1 MNQMQSHME
10 IAIESIKVFMN
21 DGKLDATEFDR
32 LIELAL
38 RDQVIDADERRVLL
52 RILVQ
57 AEQAGIDTI
66 TRARIAQVRE
76 AQKL

>member
-1 MNQMQSHME
+1 MRQMKSHTE
-10 IAIESIKVFMN
+10 ITLESIKVFAN

-38 RDQVIDADERRVLL
+38 RDQIIDDDERRVLFK
-52 RILVQ
+52 ILVQ
-57 AEQAGIDTI
+57 AEGAGIDAA
-66 TRARIAQVRE
+66 TRARIDQVRA